1 MSRSRKSKI
10 SHKLEE
16 NKDKF
21 QKPVQQGNHDNSS
34 LQMENNTKNSPIR
47 NSNETQ
53 THPGHSTPIQKKY
66 SKNNIEVSPE
76 PCCNRSPISIP
87 YTQDASEVAWDW
99 QISTGS
105 AKSKTKDDHT
115 VTTPKQAMLLQKKRI
130 LNSPL
135 LYKPLRKR
143 LIKADS
149 VENVGKFAAELKALT
164 EKMKTIQRNDED
176 YIENDIDNNMDEVE
190 NYEEKDHEE
199 KDHEEKDHEE
209 KDQLDELIVS
219 DTNTFANKVSTSFEE
234 LFDESIED
242 SMVKCSQEIEEKFNL
257 CTSKETSTF
266 DSFKRSREK
275 DTFITKEK
283 SKSASNLSENLK
295 STFFSQ
301 NSPILNVSNFC
312 KTYSKTTPNCKKNVD
327 IDVKRLEAKESNVK
341 QSSVN
346 NNIINNHNENLQN
359 YKNLVRRNNAELFEI
374 PDDSFDDCLATCI
387 EDDKLLSETT
397 EYDNIFPDS
406 DIKPHENERDYK
418 HSSSTNR
425 NATKNVTKSNNT
437 GYNSNSCCINQTSL
451 DTLNKSIHN
460 SNVNSNLT
468 ENRKFF
474 KTRSL
479 SDSYFGHEKT
489 TNINTKPN
497 TSNSRQIIKHSS
509 SSNLPSKLYV
519 NTNGKNTTNGN
530 VNANQNI
537 KSISDIEN
545 MRTLNNSKIMLK
557 DSEIR
562 NMRNSQTMVCTPEEI
577 ERKRLEAKMRLEAK
591 RKIQTNV
598 KPAIT
603 SEIPSKK
610 IQR

>member
-21 QKPVQQGNHDNSS
+21 QKPIEQGDHDNS
-34 LQMENNTKNSPIR
+34 LLPMENNIKDSPIK
-47 NSNETQ
+47 NSNEPQ
-53 THPGHSTPIQKKY
+53 THPGHSTPMQKKY
-66 SKNNIEVSPE
+66 SKNNVEDSPG
-76 PCCNRSPISIP
+76 PCCNDSPISIP

-99 QISTGS
+99 QIS
-105 AKSKTKDDHT
+105 SKASSVKNKTEDDHT
-115 VTTPKQAMLLQKKRI
+115 VTTPKQAKILKKRI

-143 LIKADS
+143 LIKPDS
-149 VENVGKFAAELKALT
+149 VESVGKFAAELKALT
-164 EKMKTIQRNDED
+164 EKMKIIQRNDED
-176 YIENDIDNNMDEVE
+176 CIENDLDDNKDEVE
-190 NYEEKDHEE
+190 N
-199 KDHEEKDHEE
+199 HEE
-209 KDQLDELIVS
+209 KDQLNELIVS
-219 DTNTFANKVSTSFEE
+219 NTNTFANKVSTSFDE

-257 CTSKETSTF
+257 CTSKKISTS

-327 IDVKRLEAKESNVK
+327 IDVKRLEVKESNVK
-341 QSSVN
+341 QSSIN
-346 NNIINNHNENLQN
+346 NNIINNRNENLQL

-406 DIKPHENERDYK
+406 DIKQHANERNYK
-418 HSSSTNR
+418 HSNSTNR
-425 NATKNVTKSNNT
+425 NVTKSATKSNNF
-437 GYNSNSCCINQTSL
+437 GCNSSSCINQTSM

-460 SNVNSNLT
+460 SSVNSNLT

-509 SSNLPSKLYV
+509 SSHLPSKSYV
-519 NTNGKNTTNGN
+519 NISGRSTTNEN
-530 VNANQNI
+530 VNANKNI
-537 KSISDIEN
+537 KSINDVEN
-545 MRTLNNSKIMLK
+545 MRALNNSKIMLK
-557 DSEIR
+557 DSATR
-562 NMRNSQTMVCTPEEI
+562 DMKNSQTMLCTPEEI

-591 RKIQTNV
+591 RKIHTNI
-598 KPAIT
+598 KPAIP
-603 SEIPSKK
+603 SELPPKK